1 MMTSE
6 EQTTSERE
14 RGSDHSPP
22 SLSESEQAAIATE
35 ERVLAEVISSLKRQ
49 RERALKRLSI
59 ESTRARELTSALVN
73 YTRDEDKQ
81 LIASDEAVSHGLRDR
96 KTAELAVLD
105 QLLKKP
111 YFARL
116 LLDEDTAQGVKRL
129 EYRMGFAENSECRII
144 DWRKAPI
151 AKLYYEYKEGE
162 EYSEE
167 ILGKER
173 LGTVHQRIQVEIQR
187 GTLTRIA
194 ARSGVFE
201 RRSGVWTKRTEPLR
215 SRVVGADG
223 DEGSDRHLPQ
233 IASLLTP
240 EQFKLVA
247 GSSDAAL
254 LIQGIAGSGKTTV
267 ALHRLAW
274 MLGAAIEVDGEPLRD
289 TRCIVIV
296 ASVPLREYV
305 SRTLPSLGVAGVR
318 TITLREWLGGAI
330 ARRYPQRLLPAEQFR
345 EGTPLADRIRR
356 PSEGTPLGVERVKR
370 SLALLK
376 ALEQRIIL
384 LPDTARESCDPFSL
398 LLDVLRMPQ
407 DIIAEDESKLIDKAI
422 LAKTYEHTARAQEMQ
437 WVDYAD
443 DALIMRAEQLLT
455 GKLQLPDGQWGLYQH
470 VVADEVQD
478 YSPVDLAC
486 VIGSVADARGLTLI
500 GDTNQKLDQSSSFT
514 GWEKLRKHWAFKDSM
529 STFMNLNLSQR
540 STLQILKVADY
551 AQNRRGQHA
560 SKAVEG
566 RVGRVPIWFKC
577 RDEQSGVKV
586 AIDWLTRGSQK
597 YPGALSA
604 VLCRT
609 GEEARYAFKLL
620 EPTFGALLRLGDERS
635 FSFDEGIVVTGVEQV
650 KGLEFTNVLL
660 WNPHARAYPRDDAHR
675 NILYTAITR
684 AEENLCVVTW
694 AKASEILPPF
704 HSPLFRGFDLTI
716 PDEGEGRADS

>member
-6 EQTTSERE
+6 ELTKDVADRAASN
-14 RGSDHSPP
+14 PP
-22 SLSESEQAAIATE
+22 AQLSESDQDLIATE
-35 ERVLAEVISSLKRQ
+35 ERILAEVLDSLKRQ

-59 ESTRARELTSALVN
+59 ESNRARELTSALVGS
-73 YTRDEDKQ
+73 TRDEDKQ

-105 QLLKKP
+105 QLIKKP

-116 LLDEDTAQGVKRL
+116 LLDEDTAQGIKRL

-151 AKLYYEYKEGE
+151 AKLYYEYQEGE
-162 EYSEE
+162 EYNEE

-173 LGTVHQRIQVEIQR
+173 LGTVSQRIQVEIQR
-187 GTLTRIA
+187 GALSRIA
-194 ARSGVFE
+194 TRAGVFE
-201 RRSGVWTKRTEPLR
+201 RRAGVWTKRTEPLR
-215 SRVVGADG
+215 SRVVGTAG
-223 DEGSDRHLPQ
+223 EEGTDHHLPQ

-247 GSSDAAL
+247 RSSDAAL

-274 MLGAAIEVDGEPLRD
+274 MLGAAIEVDSEPLREA
-289 TRCIVIV
+289 RCIVIV
-296 ASVPLREYV
+296 ASVPLKEYV
-305 SRTLPSLGVAGVR
+305 SRTLPSLGVGGVR
-318 TITLREWLGGAI
+318 TLTLREWLGATV
-330 ARRYPQRLLPAEQFR
+330 ARRYPHTLLPSEQFR
-345 EGTPLADRIRR
+345 EGTAAADRIRR
-356 PSEGTPLGVERVKR
+356 PADGTPLGVERVKR

-384 LPDTARESCDPFSL
+384 LTDAEREASDPFTL
-398 LLDVLRMPQ
+398 LLDILRAPQ
-407 DIIAEDESKLIDKAI
+407 DILAEDETRLIDKAV
-422 LAKTYEHTARAQEMQ
+422 LAKTYEHSVRAQEQ
-437 WVDYAD
+437 ASVDYAD
-443 DALIMRAEQLLT
+443 DALIMRAEQLLS

-500 GDTNQKLDQSSSFT
+500 GDTNQKLDQSSGFT

-551 AQNRRGQHA
+551 VQNRRGQHA
-560 SKAVEG
+560 SRAVEG

-577 RDEQSGVKV
+577 GDEQSGVKA

-597 YPGALSA
+597 YPGALGA

-660 WNPHARAYPRDDAHR
+660 WNPHARAYPKDDAHR

-694 AKASEILPPF
+694 SKASEILPPF
-704 HSPLFRGFDLTI
+704 HSPLFRCFDLTI
-716 PDEGEGRADS
+716 QEAGQD